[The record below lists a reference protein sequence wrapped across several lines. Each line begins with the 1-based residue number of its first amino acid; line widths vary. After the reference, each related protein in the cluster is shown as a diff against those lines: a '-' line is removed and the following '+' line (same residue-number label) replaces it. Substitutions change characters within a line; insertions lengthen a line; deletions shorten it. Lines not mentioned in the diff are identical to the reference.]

1 MADII
6 NLQPHL
12 IGTPANGVN
21 LYQVPN
27 ASMEVL
33 EDIINATWNLALSKS
48 DAVGLKTAAITA
60 ASGMLDPTLAP
71 TATAGSV
78 AVPSIVAPPV
88 TIPAGINVPAI
99 FADFKLEYLDLATWL
114 TNQYTAWITTYA
126 PNNQSLY
133 TAGESSLLAALQSDT
148 FVPAAV
154 QNQIMGDAAAR
165 VLSDADRASDAVVAQ
180 FAARGFPLPPD
191 AALSA
196 VLQIQQKAQDE
207 MAETSRKIVVMS
219 VEQYRFVVEKTISSR
234 DMVLKYAVEYAK
246 VEAMSPEIISK
257 MMGIGYDIQTKLIN
271 AAAAFYNA
279 DSQAKEVI
287 AKVGEFNANIAFDAS
302 KANQASTLTIIED
315 NLKALLGEIASVT
328 QQATAALN
336 NLHTQVS
343 MNAGGTT
350 VTTQAESL

>member
-6 NLQPHL
+6 DLQSQLLTGPL
-12 IGTPANGVN
+12 ADQR
-21 LYQVPN
+21 LYAVPN
-27 ASMEVL
+27 ASMIVL
-33 EDIINATWNLALSKS
+33 QDLINATWNLALTQSN
-48 DAVGLKTAAITA
+48 AVGSKTATITS
-60 ASGMLDPTLAP
+60 ASGMLDPALAP
-71 TATAGSV
+71 TISGGSV
-78 AVPSIVAPPV
+78 AVPSITAPPV
-88 TIPAGINVPAI
+88 TIPSGITVPAI
-99 FADFKLEYLDLATWL
+99 FADFKTEYLDLATWL
-114 TNQYTAWITTYA
+114 TNQYTTWISTYA

-154 QNQIMGDAAAR
+154 QNQIMGDAAAQ

-219 VEQYRFVVEKTISSR
+219 VEQYRFAIEKTISSR

-246 VEAMSPEIISK
+246 VEAMPPEIISK
-257 MMGIGYDIQTKLIN
+257 MMGIGYDIQTKLIS

-287 AKVGEFNANIAFDAS
+287 AKVGEFNTSVAMEAS
-302 KANQASTLTIIED
+302 KANQASTLTIIEA
-315 NLKALLGEIASVT
+315 NLKALLGEIVSVT
-328 QQATAALN
+328 QQATALFN
-336 NLHTQVS
+336 NLHVQAS
-343 MNAGGTT
+343 MQAGGTT
-350 VTTQAESL
+350 VSSQSI